1 MATWLKETRFPQGN
15 GSHFI
20 LRLYYDISQS
30 VDGNYSDV
38 TFYEY
43 FVSVDG
49 YSGSGAAT
57 NGYINNNWVGSTT
70 SIGKN
75 ATVFIGQRTDRY
87 NHNADGTG
95 SASYSASLSSPW
107 GIGTASLS
115 GTLSLPTIP
124 RASNI
129 GNQTLTINEA
139 KTISWSRASN
149 SFKHILKYS
158 FGSASGTIGSNLD
171 TSVSWKPPT
180 SLYQQMSGKSKTGTL
195 TLETYNGGT
204 KIGSKNATLTLNA
217 KESEC
222 KPTQT
227 SLNVIDTNTTTVNL
241 TGDNKKVIKYKSNAK
256 ITFVFNTRQYST
268 LKSVT
273 VNGTNVTSSAVK
285 GTTSSGTTPYTLTY
299 TINGI
304 STNSLNLIVTD
315 TRGYTYSTTKTLTM
329 INYIQLSANT
339 TFFRPQPTTG
349 AIDLSFTGNYFNGS
363 LGNTN
368 NTLTLQYK
376 YKKASDS
383 SYSSLITLTNN
394 TDYKI
399 SGNTYFSGNGSSQSA
414 INVGNSFD
422 YQDDYEFV
430 FYYKDKLSSGSKTI
444 TVPKG
449 IPIIQ
454 WNKEKFQVNGN
465 IFLADTNGNN
475 KYNLKNIIELY
486 NDTSGS
492 NWETMLQNKID
503 YCIDNID
510 TSKTNVE
517 AFVNGGWYGVNYG
530 FGLFSKTGSVYQLVW
545 FSFGK
550 IYYCRLYNG
559 NYSYDQVNEG
569 RKVLF
574 SGETT
579 GGTDVLSD
587 NVANYNYIEVFYKTN
602 EDILSSTKVYTNY
615 SSNFVVDCKDNNMIT
630 DSKLYAKY
638 TNYRFNGKNIILG
651 GRGEFE
657 LATDYIKYN
666 NDNKITITKVVGYN
680 INE

>member
-1 MATWLKETRFPQGN
+1 MATWLNETRFPQGN

-87 NHNADGTG
+87 THNADGTG
-95 SASYSASLSSPW
+95 SAGYSASLSSPW

-129 GNQTLTINEA
+129 GNQTLTINES

-204 KIGSKNATLTLNA
+204 KIGSKTATLTLNA

-227 SLNVIDTNTTTVNL
+227 SLNVIDTSTTTVNL
-241 TGDNKKVIKYKSNAK
+241 TGDNTKVIKYKSNAK

-285 GTTSSGTTPYTLTY
+285 GTTSGGTTPYTLTY

-304 STNSLNLIVTD
+304 STNSLNLVVTD
-315 TRGYTYSTTKTLTM
+315 TRGYSYSTTKTLTM

-349 AIDLSFTGNYFNGS
+349 EIDLTFTGNYFNGS

-368 NTLTLQYK
+368 NALTLQYK

-383 SYSSLITLTNN
+383 SYSNLITLTNN

-399 SGNTYFSGNGSSQSA
+399 SGNTYFSGDSSSEEA
-414 INVGNSFD
+414 INLGSSFD

-430 FYYKDKLSSGSKTI
+430 FYYSDKLSSGSKTI
-444 TVPKG
+444 IVPKG

-454 WNKEKFQVNGN
+454 WNKEKFQVNGDLYIADSDGRNAKNFSEIIETSAEVSSQYFSN
-465 IFLADTNGNN
+465 IQVNKVEKWANIVNFQFRAYLDADIPANTTFITLPYYAVGGSSFAGCLAFKGDNYRVSTPVWAYAETGI
-475 KYNLKNIIELY
+475 NLKC
-486 NDTSGS
+486 SGM
-492 NWETMLQNKID
+492 N
-503 YCIDNID
+503 
-510 TSKTNVE
+510 
-517 AFVNGGWYGVNYG
+517 
-530 FGLFSKTGSVYQLVW
+530 
-545 FSFGK
+545 
-550 IYYCRLYNG
+550 
-559 NYSYDQVNEG
+559 
-569 RKVLF
+569 
-574 SGETT
+574 SGEWLHINFT
-579 GGTDVLSD
+579 
-587 NVANYNYIEVFYKTN
+587 YITN
-602 EDILSSTKVYTNY
+602 Q
-615 SSNFVVDCKDNNMIT
+615 
-630 DSKLYAKY
+630 
-638 TNYRFNGKNIILG
+638 
-651 GRGEFE
+651 
-657 LATDYIKYN
+657 
-666 NDNKITITKVVGYN
+666 
-680 INE
+680 